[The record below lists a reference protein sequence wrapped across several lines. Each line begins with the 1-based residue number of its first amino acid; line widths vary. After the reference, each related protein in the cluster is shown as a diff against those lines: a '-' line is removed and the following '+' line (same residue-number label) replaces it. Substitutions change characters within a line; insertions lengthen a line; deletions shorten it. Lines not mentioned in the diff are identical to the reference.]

1 MTYEPAPKYRRA
13 DLPGYGDCTP
23 PDEYW
28 DALDADAEEAD
39 DDDDADDA
47 ADEVTP

>member
-23 PDEYW
+23 PNEYW
-28 DALDADAEEAD
+28 DALDADADAEEAD
-39 DDDDADDA
+39 DVDDV